1 MKSMPRSSVK
11 VRMALALLF
20 TSLAQLAAICADQ
33 YVLNLDFKIQR
44 QQQELTEI
52 SSVRSD
58 YKNAHKILFTLFR
71 HKEGMEFDS
80 FILSNEKSVRE
91 NFTDNTIIFKFALDE
106 LALMINA
113 HQSGNV
119 EHTLLANIQHSANTN
134 INQQIFNMID
144 ELESKLNLLYQRASS
159 LNLEISQSQNFRHL
173 LILLAVIFQITSLL
187 SLLFYFIFEMRFRKV
202 SA

>member
-1 MKSMPRSSVK
+1 MKPMPRSSVK

-44 QQQELTEI
+44 QQQELAEV

-71 HKEGMEFDS
+71 HKEGMELDS

-144 ELESKLNLLYQRASS
+144 ELESKLSLLYQRASS

-187 SLLFYFIFEMRFRKV
+187 SLLFYFIFEMDDDIR
-202 SA
+202 